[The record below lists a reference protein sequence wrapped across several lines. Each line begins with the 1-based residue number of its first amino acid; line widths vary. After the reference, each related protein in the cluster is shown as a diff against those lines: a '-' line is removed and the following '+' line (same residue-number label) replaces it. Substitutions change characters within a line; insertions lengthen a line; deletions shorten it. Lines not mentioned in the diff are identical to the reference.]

1 MRLSSLSW
9 ILVEQTVNI
18 NRAIALVSYCS
29 NHKCDETEM
38 DGVVVFLLLAKCT
51 GTKGILVNSIVNA
64 ISHSSLKRNTSSL
77 RMRTSFPNII
87 HPSHVVRH

>member
-1 MRLSSLSW
+1 M
-9 ILVEQTVNI
+9 NI
-18 NRAIALVSYCS
+18 NGAIALVSYCS

-64 ISHSSLKRNTSSL
+64 ISHSSLKRNTSSEDAPIF
-77 RMRTSFPNII
+77 S
-87 HPSHVVRH
+87 